1 MKVLVTGGAGFIGS
15 HVAERL
21 TADCDVVVLDDLSGG
36 VVENVPGGVRFIEGS
51 IVDAEFVNEVFAV
64 ERPEIVYH
72 LAAYAAE
79 GLSHYA
85 RRFNYMNNVIG
96 SANLITASVRHGVR
110 GFVYTSSMAVY
121 GSGQTPFSEGM
132 PPAPEDPY
140 GIAKYAVEMDLAA
153 AGRLF
158 GLKSVVFRPHNVYGE
173 RQNLFD
179 RYRNVIGIFLRQ
191 VIHGQPLTIFND
203 GSQVRAFTYI
213 GDIASVL
220 AESCD
225 RDDVWGE
232 TFNIGADQQTTVA
245 DLAQLVLA
253 VTGSSHGIVNIGQR
267 DEVAVAYSDH
277 AKVRTWFGET
287 QRTSLRDGLEKF
299 WQWAQH
305 QPKRAVLELPY
316 IDLPDRLP
324 EAWR

>member
-21 TADCDVVVLDDLSGG
+21 AADHDVVVLDDLSGG
-36 VVENVPGGVRFIEGS
+36 LAENVPKGVRFIKGS
-51 IVDAEFVNEVFAV
+51 IVDAECVNKIFAT
-64 ERPEIVYH
+64 ERPEMVYH

-85 RRFNYMNNVIG
+85 RRFNYTNNVIG

-121 GSGQTPFSEGM
+121 GSGQTPFSEDM
-132 PPAPEDPY
+132 TQAPEDPY

-179 RYRNVIGIFLRQ
+179 RYRNVIGTFLRQ
-191 VIHGQPLTIFND
+191 VIQGQPLTVFND

-213 GDIASVL
+213 GDIIPALTGVCS
-220 AESCD
+220 
-225 RDDVWGE
+225 RDDLWGE
-232 TFNIGADQQTTVA
+232 TFNIGGDYPTTVSR
-245 DLAQLVLA
+245 LAELVLE
-253 VTGSSHGIVNIGQR
+253 VTGSPYGIVSIGRR

-277 AKVRTWFGET
+277 AKVRTRFGET
-287 QRTSLRDGLEKF
+287 QHTSLRDGLEKF
-299 WQWAQH
+299 WQWARR
-305 QPKRAVLELPY
+305 QPTRAILKLPY
-316 IDLPDRLP
+316 IDLPDHLP
-324 EAWR
+324 EAWK